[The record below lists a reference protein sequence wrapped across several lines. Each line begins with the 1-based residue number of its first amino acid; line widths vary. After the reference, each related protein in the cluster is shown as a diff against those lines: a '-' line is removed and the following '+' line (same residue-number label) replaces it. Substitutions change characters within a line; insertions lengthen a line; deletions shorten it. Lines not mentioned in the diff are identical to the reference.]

1 MQKTGM
7 LILVFFIQENY
18 LNKIKLMKIK
28 NYILLF
34 FLILS
39 SLSLVISCSKT
50 VIKSPLQFQQELLAG
65 TGAYLNTQRSWQLD
79 SFFIDGK
86 NFPLTALQREYKKTY
101 TYDGL
106 YSDYPDKNSG
116 TWEISTLG
124 KLKQTII
131 YKTPI
136 NRQDSLVF
144 DIVSINA
151 ARMNLSIKSS
161 NGQLISYSF
170 KISN

>member
-1 MQKTGM
+1 MDM

-18 LNKIKLMKIK
+18 LNKINLMKIK

-34 FLILS
+34 LILS
-39 SLSLVISCSKT
+39 SISLVISCSKT
-50 VIKSPLQFQQELLAG
+50 VIKSPLQFQKELLAG

-79 SFFIDGK
+79 SFYIDGI
-86 NFPLTALQREYKKTY
+86 NFPLTALQKEYKKIY

-131 YKTPI
+131 YKTPTI
-136 NRQDSLVF
+136 RQDSIIF

-151 ARMNLSIKSS
+151 ARMNLSIKST
-161 NGQLISYSF
+161 NGKLSSYSF
-170 KISN
+170 KIAN